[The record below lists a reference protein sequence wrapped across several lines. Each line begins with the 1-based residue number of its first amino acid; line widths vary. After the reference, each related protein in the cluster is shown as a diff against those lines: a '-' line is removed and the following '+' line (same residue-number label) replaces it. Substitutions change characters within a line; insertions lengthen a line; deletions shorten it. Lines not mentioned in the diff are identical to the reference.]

1 MHVIIWLLT
10 LLAVGL
16 WSVLAWGAHFVLT
29 LDPGM
34 VGGLKPLVDQI
45 PYGALLEQWIPGW
58 RGLLLATIEFTQSML
73 GWLGGAAGV
82 IVWVVWALGA
92 ALLLLAG
99 AVGSVLVALARK
111 AARAAAAS
119 ASGRGPD
126 RAQAA

>member
-1 MHVIIWLLT
+1 MHFLVWFLT
-10 LLAVGL
+10 LFAVGL
-16 WSVLAWGAHFVLT
+16 WSLLAWGTHFVLT

-58 RGLLLATIEFTQSML
+58 RGLLLATIDFTQSML

-82 IVWVVWALGA
+82 IVWIVWALGA
-92 ALLLLAG
+92 GLLVLAG
-99 AVGSVLVALARK
+99 VVGSVLVAMARR
-111 AARAAAAS
+111 AARAATG
-119 ASGRGPD
+119 SGPG